1 MTVGYHMHEFTF
13 KQEAL
18 WCSKSGRLEVDPHR
32 VTRPAARA
40 SSAPDHVHQ
49 PGSLLILRRKLA
61 VSRDIVS
68 HAFQSQSDG
77 VFHRFRQSWRCQPC
91 RALLCHQEEGDCS
104 PKVLVFCDWAVLG
117 ANGCLCCA
125 VALEVGRRCWLAPG
139 PGCSRPTPSG
149 PLASRI
155 AVAFPRPG
163 PPEAQCF

>member
-1 MTVGYHMHEFTF
+1 MHEFTL

-40 SSAPDHVHQ
+40 SSAPDHVHR

-91 RALLCHQEEGDCS
+91 RALLCHQEEGNCS
-104 PKVLVFCDWAVLG
+104 PKVLVFLRLGGAGRKRVLV
-117 ANGCLCCA
+117 LC
-125 VALEVGRRCWLAPG
+125 
-139 PGCSRPTPSG
+139 SG
-149 PLASRI
+149 
-155 AVAFPRPG
+155 FGGG
-163 PPEAQCF
+163 PPLLACPWAWLFMADPFWAAGQ